1 MTSRLSSGARL
12 VKRAKH
18 EVEQSGTG
26 KTRIDPRLQCFDSAP
41 DFISRQQSRQR
52 QRNSSFL

>member
-26 KTRIDPRLQCFDSAP
+26 KTRIDPRLRSFHSAP
-41 DFISRQQSRQR
+41 AFV
-52 QRNSSFL
+52 

>member
-1 MTSRLSSGARL
+1 MTSRVSSGARL

-18 EVEQSGTG
+18 EVEQVEQEKHELIPGSDVS
-26 KTRIDPRLQCFDSAP
+26 ILPL
-41 DFISRQQSRQR
+41 ILYNRQQR